1 LCDTDRS
8 GAYQRATMP
17 ALRLAR
23 KSFPPNGLTLPAQRG
38 SLPGMNPPAVRT
50 SNAGDAGPDDAV
62 LVAACQKGDEKAFGE
77 LVRRYQRA
85 VHRLAWSLTRNASD
99 ADDLA
104 QETFVRAWGAI
115 GRFELGQ
122 PLYPWLARIV
132 TNQAFS
138 LFRHRKRRPETSI
151 EPLVEAGQQWGME
164 DDPAEHT
171 ADAERDTQLRACFG
185 ELQPEHQAV
194 LALRAVQDLS
204 YEEIA
209 SALSIP
215 IGTVMSRLSRAR
227 GELKKRLAERGGER
241 T

>member
-1 LCDTDRS
+1 
-8 GAYQRATMP
+8 
-17 ALRLAR
+17 
-23 KSFPPNGLTLPAQRG
+23 
-38 SLPGMNPPAVRT
+38 MNPPAVRT
-50 SNAGDAGPDDAV
+50 SDVGPDDAA
-62 LVAACQKGDEKAFGE
+62 LVAARQKGDEKAFGE
-77 LVRRYQRA
+77 IVRRYQRA

-115 GRFELGQ
+115 GRFELGS

-151 EPLVEAGQQWGME
+151 EPLLEAGRQWGVE
-164 DDPAEHT
+164 DDPAEH
-171 ADAERDTQLRACFG
+171 AAHGQRDARLRVCFG
-185 ELQPEHQAV
+185 ELAEEHQSV
-194 LALRAVQDLS
+194 LALRVVQDLS

-209 SALSIP
+209 RVLSVP

-227 GELKKRLAERGGER
+227 AELKRRLAERGGEAP
-241 T
+241 

>member
-1 LCDTDRS
+1 
-8 GAYQRATMP
+8 
-17 ALRLAR
+17 
-23 KSFPPNGLTLPAQRG
+23 
-38 SLPGMNPPAVRT
+38 MNPPAVRT
-50 SNAGDAGPDDAV
+50 SDAGEARPDDAA

-85 VHRLAWSLTRNASD
+85 IYRLAWSLTRNASD
-99 ADDLA
+99 ADDLS

-164 DDPAEHT
+164 DDPAEHAAVT
-171 ADAERDTQLRACFG
+171 ERDARLRACFG
-185 ELQPEHQAV
+185 ELAAEHQAV

-209 SALSIP
+209 STLSIP

-227 GELKKRLAERGGER
+227 GELKRRLAERGGGAI
-241 T
+241 